1 MIRSILRCSLPGRV
15 LTRHSTAFQRR
26 YYRGEAGDAA
36 PNLSLQEERL
46 LRVAAPKAAS
56 IRVQHESLPD
66 LDMIP
71 PSSLSRTAGSSAVDD
86 LRRKRLLYRSKQRG
100 WLEVDLL
107 LGTWASEN
115 LNRLTTAELDEYERF
130 VNLETIDIYNIITLR
145 VPVPPE
151 LLRQSLSSDGD
162 NHNTSLAE
170 QIQEWARNSPLGKAD
185 PEKYKEM
192 KDKHQ
197 LI

>member
-1 MIRSILRCSLPGRV
+1 
-15 LTRHSTAFQRR
+15 
-26 YYRGEAGDAA
+26 
-36 PNLSLQEERL
+36 LSLQEERL

-56 IRVQHESLPD
+56 IRAQHESLPH

-71 PSSLSRTAGSSAVDD
+71 PSSLLRTAGSSAVDD
-86 LRRKRLLYRSKQRG
+86 LRWKRLLYRSRQRG

-107 LGTWASEN
+107 LGIWASEN

-151 LLRQSLSSDGD
+151 LLRQSLSSEG
-162 NHNTSLAE
+162 NTSLAE